1 MLATFS
7 RRDHH
12 IGIREPSCRA
22 DVTHALARRRKSARG
37 GPQSRESVMQSW
49 MWSWWLWQWFG
60 FVLIGAGLVVARSC
74 CSTASQHGRVPTS
87 PLVMG
92 DTTVKAQINFAS
104 IRIGGDL
111 GGLLVVIGVILALI
125 PVLWGFYVVAAVG
138 AVVVAVVLFAWHRY
152 HPR

>member
-1 MLATFS
+1 
-7 RRDHH
+7 
-12 IGIREPSCRA
+12 
-22 DVTHALARRRKSARG
+22 
-37 GPQSRESVMQSW
+37 MQSW

-60 FVLIGAGLVVARSC
+60 FVLIGAGLVVSAIVLLNRL
-74 CSTASQHGRVPTS
+74 QHGRVPTS
-87 PLVMG
+87 PLVTG

-111 GGLLVVIGVILALI
+111 GGLLVMIGVILALI

-138 AVVVAVVLFAWHRY
+138 AVVVAVILFAWHRY

>member
-1 MLATFS
+1 
-7 RRDHH
+7 
-12 IGIREPSCRA
+12 
-22 DVTHALARRRKSARG
+22 
-37 GPQSRESVMQSW
+37 

-60 FVLIGAGLVVARSC
+60 FVLIGAGLVVSAIVLLNRL
-74 CSTASQHGRVPTS
+74 QHGRVPTS
-87 PLVMG
+87 PLVTG

-111 GGLLVVIGVILALI
+111 GGLLVVIGVILALV

>member
-1 MLATFS
+1 
-7 RRDHH
+7 
-12 IGIREPSCRA
+12 
-22 DVTHALARRRKSARG
+22 
-37 GPQSRESVMQSW
+37 MQSW
-49 MWSWWLWQWFG
+49 KWSWWLWQWFG
-60 FVLIGAGLVVARSC
+60 FVLIGAGLVVSAIVLLHRL
-74 CSTASQHGRVPTS
+74 QHGRVPTS
-87 PLVMG
+87 PLVTG

-111 GGLLVVIGVILALI
+111 GGLLVMIGVILALI

>member
-1 MLATFS
+1 
-7 RRDHH
+7 
-12 IGIREPSCRA
+12 
-22 DVTHALARRRKSARG
+22 
-37 GPQSRESVMQSW
+37 MQSW

-60 FVLIGAGLVVARSC
+60 FVLIGAGLVVSAIVLLNRL
-74 CSTASQHGRVPTS
+74 QHGRVPTS
-87 PLVMG
+87 PLVTG
-92 DTTVKAQINFAS
+92 DTTVRAQINFAS

-111 GGLLVVIGVILALI
+111 AGLLVVIGVILALV